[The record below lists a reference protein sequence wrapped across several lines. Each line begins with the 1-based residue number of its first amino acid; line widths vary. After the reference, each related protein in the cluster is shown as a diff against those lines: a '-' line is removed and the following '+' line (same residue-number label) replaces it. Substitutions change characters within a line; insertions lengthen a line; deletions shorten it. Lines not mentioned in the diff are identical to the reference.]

1 MATPSFFL
9 PFGFYQEDPA
19 YMLHASDRQRE
30 REIPARG
37 ILYDASWIYCYMEQW
52 FEECESSRK
61 RYMNRIDQAA
71 LTYQQEGQGA
81 SSLSEQD
88 YIRYEVKVHDR
99 VLQLG
104 DEAQFKG
111 HRLNDFEIRT
121 EMQQGLLIHHYV
133 LGHIKSAYQR
143 KRYNS
148 RLVGASISGHI
159 MGVVRDE
166 VKVQLDC
173 DQEWSLATANLFPYS
188 TMYASDDQTGWYCM
202 PEQGDSIRLYF
213 PNAREAEGI
222 ALSSVR
228 KKIPEEA
235 MASPSSSPASAQ
247 TTQTRGGGTKQ
258 AVKPSE

>member
-1 MATPSFFL
+1 M
-9 PFGFYQEDPA
+9 
-19 YMLHASDRQRE
+19 
-30 REIPARG
+30 
-37 ILYDASWIYCYMEQW
+37 
-52 FEECESSRK
+52 
-61 RYMNRIDQAA
+61 
-71 LTYQQEGQGA
+71 
-81 SSLSEQD
+81 
-88 YIRYEVKVHDR
+88 
-99 VLQLG
+99 
-104 DEAQFKG
+104 
-111 HRLNDFEIRT
+111 
-121 EMQQGLLIHHYV
+121 

-148 RLVGASISGHI
+148 RLVGASISLHI

-213 PNAREAEGI
+213 PNAREAGGI

-247 TTQTRGGGTKQ
+247 TRGGGTKQ